1 MIGDKKRKQKSTIVC
16 SQRSPSSWT
25 SMILNDEVSSNSV
38 VKRETKH
45 FTVLI
50 NVPKEKQKMKNHL
63 NTRHLLSGVAFC
75 LCLVAVHKRIYGLR
89 QTQNATSNG
98 TGILS
103 LGGNSSRY
111 ILLISLLEKV
121 TFCILIFN
129 VPHPLAQIPFS

>member
-1 MIGDKKRKQKSTIVC
+1 
-16 SQRSPSSWT
+16 
-25 SMILNDEVSSNSV
+25 
-38 VKRETKH
+38 
-45 FTVLI
+45 
-50 NVPKEKQKMKNHL
+50 MKNYL
-63 NTRHLLSGVAFC
+63 RNLQSGVAFC

-98 TGILS
+98 NGILS
-103 LGGNSSRY
+103 LGGNASRY